1 MERSIGDAGAVAIAG
16 ALEANTRLWV
26 LSLEQNSIG
35 EKGALAL
42 ARAITVGAR
51 NIFELGLSLNP
62 IPEKGARKLMAVLDD
77 RATALRRLALPRNGR
92 EGLHAPSWECVGGC
106 PQGHQSAVLDPRFW
120 SDDNPAALADAAARG
135 RPRQRARVA
144 ELVRARHVAP
154 RRDPV
159 GPRPGRPER
168 LPAAAVPGRAVSEWS
183 RLQASARTFCILHL
197 ATVGHGSRAQ
207 RPGPRIA
214 DVSYML
220 PGESGGPDLGL
231 RSSTPKG
238 ARTQTSSAPG
248 PWRSRRFAS
257 NSG

>member
-1 MERSIGDAGAVAIAG
+1 MGSEMCIRDRRRLGQRHREDGRAVVADRIHADVQLREPRRVWQRLGEGRRAGVADRVVPRLQVEDRRAG

-106 PQGHQSAVLDPRFW
+106 PQGHQAAVLDL
-120 SDDNPAALADAAARG
+120 SLI
-135 RPRQRARVA
+135 
-144 ELVRARHVAP
+144 H
-154 RRDPV
+154 
-159 GPRPGRPER
+159 
-168 LPAAAVPGRAVSEWS
+168 
-183 RLQASARTFCILHL
+183 I
-197 ATVGHGSRAQ
+197 
-207 RPGPRIA
+207 
-214 DVSYML
+214 
-220 PGESGGPDLGL
+220 
-231 RSSTPKG
+231 
-238 ARTQTSSAPG
+238 
-248 PWRSRRFAS
+248 
-257 NSG
+257 